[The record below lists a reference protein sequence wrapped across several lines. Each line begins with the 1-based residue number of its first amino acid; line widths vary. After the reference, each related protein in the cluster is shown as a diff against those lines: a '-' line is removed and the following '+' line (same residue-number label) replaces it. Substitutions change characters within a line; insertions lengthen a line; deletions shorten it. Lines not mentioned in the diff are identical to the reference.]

1 MRSCM
6 ERSAKDRN
14 LIISDDS
21 AEGIFASVTE
31 NGTPMLTNQQVM
43 STSEEKKRL
52 IADGPHLGPS
62 PRPILDFINTN
73 LAKKKVQQCLA
84 KH

>member
-21 AEGIFASVTE
+21 TEGIFASVTE
-31 NGTPMLTNQQVM
+31 NGTPKLTNQQVM
-43 STSEEKKRL
+43 STSEEKN
-52 IADGPHLGPS
+52 G
-62 PRPILDFINTN
+62 
-73 LAKKKVQQCLA
+73 
-84 KH
+84 